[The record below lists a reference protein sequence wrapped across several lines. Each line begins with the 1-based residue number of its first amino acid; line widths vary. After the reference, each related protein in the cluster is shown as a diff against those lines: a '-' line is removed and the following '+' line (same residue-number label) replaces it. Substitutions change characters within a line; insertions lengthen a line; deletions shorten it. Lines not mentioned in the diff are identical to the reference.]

1 MSTPSIKKAE
11 IETRWLLIDIEGK
24 TLGRTASQI
33 ASLLKGKHKPKFTPH
48 ADMGDHVIVINA
60 AKLKLTGRKW
70 ADKKYYRH
78 TGYTGGLKV
87 ETAQE
92 MHDRKPED
100 LVYNAVRRMLP
111 RNPLG
116 RDQMRKLRVYAGDQH
131 PHVAQKPELHE
142 LPYS

>member
-24 TLGRTASQI
+24 ILGRTASQI

-78 TGYTGGLKV
+78 SGYTGGLKE

-116 RDQMRKLRVYAGDQH
+116 RDQMRKLRVYADDQH